1 MTVILGISDTFV
13 KIVNYEVIRGNVFW
27 RFGVVL
33 IIALAALVTGRI
45 VQFVLNSYARRIA
58 TKKGERP
65 LALVFKA
72 IAKDT
77 RCVVYPL
84 DSNVVSAMPTK
95 LDIHD
100 SIICGT
106 ALVYSE
112 LLEEEVQ
119 VVSRDEE
126 IVDSGLV
133 KTLW

>member
-1 MTVILGISDTFV
+1 MVHVIDTHALVWFLEGNKKLGR
-13 KIVNYEVIRGNVFW
+13 KALKVF
-27 RFGVVL
+27 RDSTEKL
-33 IIALAALVTGRI
+33 IIPSIVLAEIKYLSYKGRTRLS
-45 VQFVLNSYARRIA
+45 VND
-58 TKKGERP
+58 
-65 LALVFKA
+65 VFKA

-106 ALVYSE
+106 ALVYSD

-126 IVDSGLV
+126 IVDSDLV